1 MNSFILYKYLIRFIF
16 IVILIYSKLS
26 FGNQLPP
33 VVFGIELA
41 SSLSNYTNVIDSR
54 NGGEYAFTP
63 KKPDPYINHYYFD
76 AHKFSEKIYSITAI
90 KRKIDIDTCLAE
102 KQKWSSSIK
111 SKYGKPIKTV
121 HENAPNGKL
130 LTLNGIER
138 LQYKN
143 FTFDIRCSGYIFYFN
158 TRASGKLYLE
168 MLDENDKLNN
178 PKAEYL
184 D

>member
-76 AHKFSEKIYSITAI
+76 AHKFSEKIYAITAI
-90 KRKIDIDTCLAE
+90 KRNIEINNCLHE
-102 KQKWSSSIK
+102 KYKWSRQIK
-111 SKYGKPIKTV
+111 NNYGNPTKTNI
-121 HENAPNGKL
+121 ENAYNGKI
-130 LTLNGIER
+130 LTNNAIER
-138 LQYKN
+138 LEYSN
-143 FTFDIRCSGYIFYFN
+143 FLFDIRCSGKIFYLTIRVSN
-158 TRASGKLYLE
+158 DLYIDL
-168 MLDENDKLNN
+168 LDENDKLNN

-184 D
+184 E

>member
-1 MNSFILYKYLIRFIF
+1 MNFKKILLF
-16 IVILIYSKLS
+16 IVILLLSKSS
-26 FGNQLPP
+26 FSNQLP
-33 VVFGIELA
+33 VLFGIKLA
-41 SSLSNYTNVIDSR
+41 SPLSNYTNIIDSR
-54 NGGEYAFTP
+54 NGGQYVFKP
-63 KKPDPYINHYYFD
+63 KKPDPYIDYYYFD

-90 KRKIDIDTCLAE
+90 KRKIDIDTCLSE

-130 LTLNGIER
+130 LTPNGIER

-158 TRASGKLYLE
+158 TKASGKLFLE